1 MQFVVGLVFLNL
13 FNQVEDKK
21 RVLLSEGITLQS
33 SWYQI
38 ETSRLKWEDLALVF
52 GMVDSFSSS

>member
-52 GMVDSFSSS
+52 D